1 MGSAEYG
8 GNGSIH
14 YYGLHRKDRNHGH
27 GNPHSYHE
35 VDEQPATGEG
45 GNFIVQV
52 FGVARAA
59 AEYDERT
66 GTWTITVPIHQ
77 SDEYV
82 EQMRIT
88 WPPDDPRDLD
98 TVPAI

>member
-1 MGSAEYG
+1 MGSGEYG

-14 YYGLHRKDRNHGH
+14 HYATHKRDRNHGH
-27 GNPHSYHE
+27 GHPYSYHE
-35 VDEQPATGEG
+35 VDDQPAVGEG

-52 FGVARAA
+52 FGVPRGA

-66 GTWTITVPIHQ
+66 GTWTITAAIRQ
-77 SDEYV
+77 SAEYT

-88 WPPDDPRDLD
+88 WPPDEPRDLR
-98 TVPAI
+98 TVSS